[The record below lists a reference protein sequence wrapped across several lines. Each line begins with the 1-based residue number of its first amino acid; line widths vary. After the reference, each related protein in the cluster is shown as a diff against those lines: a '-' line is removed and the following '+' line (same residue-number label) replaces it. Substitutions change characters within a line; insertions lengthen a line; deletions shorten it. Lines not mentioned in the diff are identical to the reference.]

1 MYHTAVGGSMNIKAE
16 GANKIK
22 ETAGEIHLNTSG
34 QAAGS
39 SADAAASSPVAADSA
54 VLASVGKPAYV
65 AETMT
70 LLVTDL
76 PNPTASDPPL
86 IDVDSHGLA
95 LNENKTGG
103 TGGENIRNLQ
113 DLLSDMSSGV
123 VAHTLKPSV
132 AAEEPTLEFWVGSST
147 AGFYGAGSG
156 TAGIWDGYS
165 DQLETKDQYVLGPR
179 SLSTIRR
186 FHGWIEDGDVAD
198 KKGVT
203 WNCTIDSTRP

>member
-1 MYHTAVGGSMNIKAE
+1 MS
-16 GANKIK
+16 
-22 ETAGEIHLNTSG
+22 
-34 QAAGS
+34 
-39 SADAAASSPVAADSA
+39 
-54 VLASVGKPAYV
+54 
-65 AETMT
+65 

-76 PNPTASDPPL
+76 PNPVPSDPPL

-132 AAEEPTLEFWVGSST
+132 AGAYKDGTWVESDEPTLEFWVGSST

-186 FHGWIEDGDVAD
+186 FHGWMEDGDVASS
-198 KKGVT
+198 KRVT
-203 WNCTIDSTRP
+203 WNCTIDSTKP